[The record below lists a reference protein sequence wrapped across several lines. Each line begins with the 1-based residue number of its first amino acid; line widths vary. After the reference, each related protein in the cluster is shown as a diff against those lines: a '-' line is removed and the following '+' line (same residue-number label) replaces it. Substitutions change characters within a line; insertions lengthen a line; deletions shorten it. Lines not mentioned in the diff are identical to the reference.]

1 MRGRLFFSLIACFA
15 VLCFSPASRG
25 QATGSFSGAV
35 LDTSGGAIS
44 GATVT
49 ATSQGTGVSRQ
60 TKTDDAGHYLF
71 PLLPIGNYTV
81 RAEFQG
87 FRTGET
93 KDLRLQ
99 VDEGR
104 EVDFTLSPSTVS
116 SQIEVSAAAV
126 AVETTNPSL
135 GQVITSEQVTQL
147 PLNGRDFVQ
156 LATLTPGTT
165 QETNNNSFFNG
176 APSSEVSA
184 RGSFSLSVGGS
195 RANSTDWL
203 LDGNDN
209 NELTAGGI
217 AILSSIDSIQ
227 EFKVLTYN
235 YSAEYGTRGGPT
247 VLVTTKSGGNDF
259 HGSLFEFLRNTSLDA
274 KSYFAILPEKFNL
287 NQFGGSLGGP
297 IRKNKTFFF
306 IDGEQKYQRKGIT
319 FTGLVPSAAMLN
331 GDFSKDALGNVRP
344 VGTST
349 PDPVTFLRALVNP
362 NIPNVPEGPSIYF
375 QCDGSGNPMPVNANG
390 SQAAGTPCNKIPGPG
405 ITGNQL
411 ANGLFNPIAVKML
424 ALFPTPNVTG
434 NDSYNYVNEPIRD
447 LNETKFDVRLDHNF
461 TVADTVFARFS
472 YDQAFS
478 AVPGGSNPPSFA
490 EANPFGSSQGIIN
503 HGRNIALSETHI
515 FSPTTVNQVSG
526 GYNRIFDYITSQGY
540 RSCQS
545 QIFQIP
551 GANLNCNASNDCVA
565 PFISCG
571 LTSTQF
577 DGGYWSLGD
586 RGFAPFIGG
595 TNVFSISDT
604 LDLIRGRHDIKVGMG
619 IRANQLNTQT
629 EGFQDGYWIIT
640 GLWTNDAVADFL
652 LGLPSLAIHDQ
663 TFGGTTTGRRWKI
676 FRPFVQDDWRITRSL
691 TLNLGFAWNLT
702 TPTSEVDNR
711 QADFNPATG
720 EFLTPGVNAGKWA
733 GIQFDKTALEPRI
746 GLAWKP
752 FGKDNTAIRA
762 GYAIFHDSSWNQ
774 GSQGLWQNPSTYA
787 ESDAFAFGG
796 NCTFATALCA
806 QAPYNQPPYTLPP
819 YNLAPTAFSL
829 SDGFQ
834 TFSAP
839 PPQADFTGTI
849 IAQNTNFKLG
859 TVQQFNINVE
869 RQLPGQ
875 IVLTA
880 GYAGSRSDHI
890 LFYGNNLNVST
901 PLACGTP
908 GYTLGCG
915 PGGAFVQAPYYGTGF
930 QYSTIANATD
940 QGNAH
945 YNGLQIKAETKG
957 SHYGIYALISYTYS
971 RTYDNGLTDGL
982 GSSIGATYYPL
993 TGWQKLDWALSQ
1005 INLNNNF
1012 SASIIYDLPFGKGKQ
1027 FGHDWNGPVNA
1038 ILGNWQFTLIEK
1050 VTSGFPVFV
1059 VNSDNTTGVNF
1070 ENNGNSYN
1078 RPDLVGDPN
1087 KGGAVASNPGCTA
1100 PAQVHTV
1107 ANWFN
1112 PCAFAFPAAGELGN
1126 ASRTPVNG
1134 PGFVN
1139 SDFSAIKQFILP
1151 WEHVGLNFRA
1161 EFFNLF
1167 NHPQFAL
1174 PVPGSG
1180 YADIASGSGFGAVS
1194 SSVNNPRVLQFGLK
1208 LTF

>member
-1 MRGRLFFSLIACFA
+1 MRGRLFVSLIAFCA
-15 VLCFSPASRG
+15 VVCFSPASRG
-25 QATGSFSGAV
+25 QATGNFSGGV

-49 ATSQGTGVSRQ
+49 ATSQGTGVARQ
-60 TKTDDAGHYLF
+60 TKTDDTGHYLF
-71 PLLPIGNYTV
+71 PLLPIGIYTV
-81 RAEFQG
+81 RVEFQG
-87 FRTGET
+87 FRPGES

-99 VDEGR
+99 VDEAR
-104 EVDFTLSPSTVS
+104 EVDFTLSPSAVS

-165 QETNNNSFFNG
+165 QETNNLSFFNG

-195 RANSTDWL
+195 RPNSTDWL

-247 VLVTTKSGGNDF
+247 VLVTTKSGSNDF

-274 KSYFAILPEKFNL
+274 KSFFAILPEKFNL
-287 NQFGGSLGGP
+287 NQFGGSVGGP

-319 FTGLVPSAAMLN
+319 FTGLVPSAAMIN
-331 GDFSKDALGNVRP
+331 GDFSKDALGNTRP
-344 VGTST
+344 VGTLT
-349 PDPVTFLRALVNP
+349 ADPATGLRALVNP
-362 NIPNVPEGPSIYF
+362 NIPNVEGGPSIYF
-375 QCDGSGNPMPVNANG
+375 QCDGNNNPLPVNADG

-405 ITGNQL
+405 IAGNQL
-411 ANGLFNPIAVKML
+411 PNGLFNPIAMKML
-424 ALFPTPNVTG
+424 PLYPAPNVTG
-434 NDSYNYVNEPIRD
+434 SNSYNFVNEPVRD
-447 LNETKFDVRLDHNF
+447 LNETKFDIRLDHNF
-461 TVADTVFARFS
+461 SVSDTVFARFS

-526 GYNRIFDYITSQGY
+526 GYNRIFDYITSQGN

-595 TNVFSISDT
+595 TDVYSINDT
-604 LDLIRGRHDIKVGMG
+604 LDLIRGKHDIKVGMG
-619 IRANQLNTQT
+619 IRANQMNVQT

-691 TLNLGFAWNLT
+691 TLNLGFAWNFT

-711 QADFNPATG
+711 QTDFNPANG
-720 EFLTPGVNAGKWA
+720 QFLIPGQNAGKWA
-733 GIQFDKTALEPRI
+733 GIQFDRRAVEPRI

-762 GYAIFHDSSWNQ
+762 GYAIYHDSSWNQ
-774 GSQGLWQNPSTYA
+774 GAQGLWQNPPYYA
-787 ESDAFAFGG
+787 ESDAFAFG
-796 NCTFATALCA
+796 
-806 QAPYNQPPYTLPP
+806 PPNIP
-819 YNLAPTAFSL
+819 FSL

-839 PPQADFTGTI
+839 PNPADFTGTI
-849 IAQNTNFKLG
+849 IAQNTNFKIG

-890 LFYGNNLNVST
+890 LFYGNNLNVNT
-901 PLACGTP
+901 PAACGTP

-915 PGGAFVQAPYYGTGF
+915 PGGAAIGIPYTAF
-930 QYSTIANATD
+930 PFSTIANATD

-957 SHYGIYALISYTYS
+957 SRYGVYALVSYTYS

-993 TGWQKLDWALSQ
+993 PGWQKLDWALSQ

-1012 SASIIYDLPFGKGKQ
+1012 SASIIYDLPFGKGKH
-1027 FGHDWNGPVNA
+1027 FGHDWSGPANA

-1059 VNSDNTTGVNF
+1059 VNSDNTTTVNF
-1070 ENNGNSYN
+1070 QNNGNSFN

-1087 KGGAVASNPGCTA
+1087 KAGAVAANPGCTA

-1112 PCAFAFPAAGELGN
+1112 PCAFAFPADGELGN
-1126 ASRTPVNG
+1126 ASRAPVNG

-1139 SDFSAIKQFILP
+1139 SDFSAIKQFNLP
-1151 WEHVGLNFRA
+1151 WERVGLNFRA

-1194 SSVNNPRVLQFGLK
+1194 STVNNPRVLQFGLK